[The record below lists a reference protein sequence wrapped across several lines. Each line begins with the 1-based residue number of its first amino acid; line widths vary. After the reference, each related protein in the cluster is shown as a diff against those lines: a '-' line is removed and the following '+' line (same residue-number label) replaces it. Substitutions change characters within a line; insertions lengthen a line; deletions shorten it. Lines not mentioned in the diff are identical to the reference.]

1 MPQVDGR
8 RVLKLS
14 TRRKITGAVALLA
27 GSLIIYAGDR
37 LLGVQPELWWG
48 LSTFSYAWMIDMFVV
63 PLISGIVVAII
74 FGMGG
79 KWLCYFPPII
89 VRTLT
94 YLNYI
99 YYAPLPEGAQL
110 LTLPLWTLIVILVVE
125 AAVFGGVFGEI
136 IMKRT
141 YGRLPRHL
149 VYQSRA
155 DREHPPESE
164 KQ

>member
-1 MPQVDGR
+1 M
-8 RVLKLS
+8 LKLS
-14 TRRKITGAVALLA
+14 TRRKFTGAVALLVV
-27 GSLIIYAGDR
+27 SLIIYGGDH

-48 LSTFSYAWMIDMFVV
+48 LSTFSYAWMVDIFLL
-63 PLISGIVVAII
+63 PLISGVAVAVI
-74 FGMGG
+74 FGLGG

-89 VRTLT
+89 VRGLT

-99 YYAPLPEGAQL
+99 YYAPLPDEAQL

-136 IMKRT
+136 IIKRT

-149 VYQSRA
+149 VYQDKNSGK
-155 DREHPPESE
+155 PPESE
-164 KQ
+164 K

>member
-1 MPQVDGR
+1 M
-8 RVLKLS
+8 LKLS
-14 TRRKITGAVALLA
+14 TRRKFTGAVALLV
-27 GSLIIYAGDR
+27 GSLIIYGGDH

-48 LSTFSYAWMIDMFVV
+48 LSTFSYVWMADIFLL
-63 PLISGIVVAII
+63 PLISGVAVAVI
-74 FGMGG
+74 FGLGG

-89 VRTLT
+89 VRCLT

-136 IMKRT
+136 IIKRT

-149 VYQSRA
+149 VYQDKSNGN
-155 DREHPPESE
+155 PPESE
-164 KQ
+164 K